1 MAERIKQLRLERQMT
16 QEELGNIVGL
26 QKQAIW
32 KYENGNV
39 TNMKQSTI
47 KSLSDFFGVT
57 PSYLMGYSDNRTERD
72 IDVNKM
78 TVGERIKIARKEAG
92 LTQDEVAKRIG
103 TTRQAIYKYE
113 NGIVTNIPL
122 DRLQL
127 IANGLNCSSAWLM
140 GWTEKQNGQSIDDD
154 KLSEAD
160 KKILELFHKVPL
172 DKREAVIQM
181 IEVALKMQI

>member
-1 MAERIKQLRLERQMT
+1 MSTMAERIKQLRLERQMT

-78 TVGERIKIARKEAG
+78 TEEDKTIILLLKDMPIERRQEALSFIK
-92 LTQDEVAKRIG
+92 
-103 TTRQAIYKYE
+103 Y
-113 NGIVTNIPL
+113 
-122 DRLQL
+122 
-127 IANGLNCSSAWLM
+127 
-140 GWTEKQNGQSIDDD
+140 
-154 KLSEAD
+154 LSNQTKD
-160 KKILELFHKVPL
+160 
-172 DKREAVIQM
+172 M
-181 IEVALKMQI
+181 